1 MSRLGSFDLRDTDSQ
16 SMAKRR
22 AIATKE
28 PIKGDA
34 VFVAD
39 SVSRVDG

>member
-1 MSRLGSFDLRDTDSQ
+1 MSGIGGFDLCDIDGQ
-16 SMAKRR
+16 SMRKRR

>member
-1 MSRLGSFDLRDTDSQ
+1 MSGLGGFDLGDVDSQ
-16 SMAKRR
+16 SMGKRR
-22 AIATKE
+22 AIAAKE

-39 SVSRVDG
+39 SMSRVDG

>member
-1 MSRLGSFDLRDTDSQ
+1 MSGLGGFDLRDIDSQ
-16 SMAKRR
+16 AMGKGR

>member
-1 MSRLGSFDLRDTDSQ
+1 MSGLGGFDLRDVDSQ
-16 SMAKRR
+16 SMGKRR

-39 SVSRVDG
+39 SMSRVDG

>member
-1 MSRLGSFDLRDTDSQ
+1 MSGLGGFDLCDIDSQ
-16 SMAKRR
+16 SMGKRR